1 MASDWGNS
9 PFTPEGAAPEGETM
23 TYLTAK
29 LHGADRSEAQM
40 FFAEIRP
47 FPFAGASI
55 TFMITVNLVATLAT
69 LLGQA

>member
-1 MASDWGNS
+1 
-9 PFTPEGAAPEGETM
+9 M

-40 FFAEIRP
+40 FLAEIRP

>member
-1 MASDWGNS
+1 
-9 PFTPEGAAPEGETM
+9 M

-55 TFMITVNLVATLAT
+55 TFMITVVATLAT